1 LITAGLLFWWV
12 IWTVYQ
18 YGSWYE
24 ERLARTE
31 LRYKDIIEHSADAII
46 TVDKDGIITSWNRG
60 AERVLEW
67 SADEIIDK
75 PVETIIP
82 DDILG
87 QQELACLDYGI
98 QLRGYNEQY
107 ETERQT
113 KSGKRVLVQL
123 TETAIFDDN
132 DELVIRS
139 QILRDLTDIK
149 LKEQQIQRSE
159 RLATVG
165 HMAAG
170 VAHEVGNPLA
180 AISSLVQ
187 LVQRRSKEPFTQ
199 NQLSK
204 VREHIDRITKI
215 VRDLVD
221 FSRPSGS
228 ERKRTNINK
237 LVRSAV
243 GLLKH
248 DARCRDIQFN
258 LDLAS
263 DLPAVKAVPDQIHQ
277 VLVNIL
283 LNAVDAT
290 RDLSQ
295 PQISAR
301 TRLLNDPQRI
311 QIQLEDNGPGIPT
324 DVAKHIFE
332 PFYTTKEVGE
342 GTGLG
347 LSVSHGIIHK
357 HGGTIDVQTEEGE
370 GALFFIELPIADSS
384 FNTQASEDGP
394 NETESDFQQA

>member
-1 LITAGLLFWWV
+1 V
-12 IWTVYQ
+12 VWTIYQ
-18 YGSWYE
+18 YGNWYQ
-24 ERLARTE
+24 ERLERTE
-31 LRYKDIIEHSADAII
+31 LRYKDIIEHSADAILTI
-46 TVDKDGIITSWNRG
+46 NKEGIIISWNRG
-60 AERVLEW
+60 AERILGW
-67 SADEIIDK
+67 TADEIIGE
-75 PVETIIP
+75 PIETIIP
-82 DDILG
+82 DEVLA

-107 ETERQT
+107 ETERMT
-113 KSGKRVLVQL
+113 KSGNRVLVQL
-123 TETAIFDDN
+123 TETAIFGEN
-132 DELVIRS
+132 DELIGRS
-139 QILRDLTDIK
+139 QILRDLTDLK
-149 LKEQQIQRSE
+149 MKEQQIQRSE

-199 NQLSK
+199 NQLKK

-228 ERKRTNINK
+228 ERKRTNINE
-237 LVRSAV
+237 LIRSAV

-248 DARCRDIQFN
+248 DARCRDVQFS
-258 LDLAS
+258 LELTS
-263 DLPAVKAVPDQIHQ
+263 DLPAIRAVPDQIHQ

-290 RDLSQ
+290 KELAKPTITVRSK
-295 PQISAR
+295 IIE
-301 TRLLNDPQRI
+301 DPQRI
-311 QIQLEDNGPGIPT
+311 RVELEDNGPGIP
-324 DVAKHIFE
+324 DEVARRIFE
-332 PFYTTKEVGE
+332 PFFTTKDVGK

-357 HGGTIDVQTEEGE
+357 HGGTIDLETNENE
-370 GALFFIELPIADSS
+370 GATFLIDLPLADSNFDALHRNDS
-384 FNTQASEDGP
+384 GQLVSSQSEAI
-394 NETESDFQQA
+394 S